1 MDFFLSHSLLNF
13 SIPILGS
20 PSLFSSLYTNDSK
33 KIIFIGIFLHCI
45 MPNEG
50 GRKGNSL
57 SDNHLTQ
64 KKTRF
69 TKLTSLPD
77 PRDPLH

>member
-1 MDFFLSHSLLNF
+1 MDFFFLLLNF
-13 SIPILGS
+13 SIPILDS
-20 PSLFSSLYTNDSK
+20 PSLFSPLYTNDSK
-33 KIIFIGIFLHCI
+33 NYFYRNFFLHCS

-50 GRKGNSL
+50 GRKGDSL

>member
-1 MDFFLSHSLLNF
+1 MDFFFLSLKFQH
-13 SIPILGS
+13 PYLGS

-33 KIIFIGIFLHCI
+33 KIIFYRNFFLHCI